1 MRDRKR
7 KRRLK
12 KRWQIFLV
20 WLFTLGICAAVWV
33 VGYNVLEDEIHQ
45 ISMNLV
51 LGGIIFT
58 TLAVMSG
65 VALTVG
71 ILDSRGRL

>member
-1 MRDRKR
+1 M
-7 KRRLK
+7 
-12 KRWQIFLV
+12 
-20 WLFTLGICAAVWV
+20 WV

-71 ILDSRGRL
+71 ILDGRGRL